1 MLKEYLESIKDLT
14 PESNE
19 LTHRTFLQIL
29 LISLKDDFNTEFKIE
44 HEPKKD
50 KQGGQPDFR
59 VSYQGLNIGYI
70 ENKRV
75 GTDLI
80 QLLKSDQILKY
91 LELNP
96 NLMLTDYLNFV
107 WVGKDENNAPLIKKE
122 ISVSSLDELSK
133 PLKPNPQTECD
144 LVELFKSFF
153 NYEAAPITNAKDF
166 ATHLSAPTKY
176 LKDALIQ
183 YQEKAQVSSIFNN
196 FKEYLYEELSFEDF
210 SDALAQTLTY
220 SLFLAKLNHPFE
232 KINLDNVRSSI
243 PENFAVIRE
252 MADFLKKLDAI
263 KEIQWLLDEIL
274 SLINHVNMDSIIK
287 DLNDDKDPYLH
298 FYETFLS
305 AYDPK
310 LREKKGVYYTPDSV
324 VKFIINAL
332 DSLLKTHFKD
342 APLGLKSAL
351 DNENIKLLDF
361 ATGTGTF
368 LLEAFRKALETRK
381 TSDGGTS
388 TKEDKYQNLLKQFY
402 GFEYLI
408 APYAIAHL
416 NLSQAFK
423 EEFKKPL
430 KENDALQIILTNTL
444 IQPSEIAADRGLQP
458 IFEKELKSAQE
469 IKKDEK
475 ILIITGNPPYSG
487 ASSNEGLFEWEVR
500 ATYGIE
506 PEFQTIEIERNVKL
520 TDKIKK
526 LLKNIQTQNEGDK
539 SVKNTNKDA
548 LKNLKKLHS
557 KYKLQ
562 KEKNPKWLLD
572 DYVKFMRFAQ
582 NKIESLGHGLFGFIS
597 NNAFLDN
604 PTFRGLR
611 RSLLEC
617 YDELY
622 ILNLHGNARKKEETP
637 QGAKDEN
644 VFNIMQGVSINLF
657 VKKAQATKQKI
668 LQKIYYYDVYGE
680 RAEKYDFLAQNDLNS
695 IEWLELA
702 PREPFY
708 LLIPQKTSLLDEYE
722 QGFSVQD
729 MFQVGSTGICSQRDH
744 VVFHKDKESLLKLLK
759 DFSTLEPSEL
769 RRIYNIKKDGRDW
782 RLEYAIKD
790 VKANANNL
798 EEYIV
803 SCQYRPFDFYYT
815 YYTGKSKSFIAYPRG
830 EVFKHMLPPPTNPKT
845 PNQTC
850 KNVALNIARQSK
862 MHGEWRYVMAHK
874 ELVDI
879 NLIASAGSMGVGY
892 NYPICQFNNPNYT
905 ENFTPEFRSFID
917 KHYNHSFEPL
927 EVLGYIYALLYS
939 PNYRK
944 RYEEFLK
951 ADYPKIL
958 FTNNKDLFRVLSLL
972 GIELIGL
979 HVLNQESLNH
989 SFEKLKDATIGGSY
1003 YKEAHERN
1011 PIIKKPSYNEP
1022 EQRLYI
1028 NHSAYFRGVSE
1039 EIYNYMI
1046 GGYGVLDKYLKSH
1059 KNESCNFDHVS
1070 NIIKVIAR
1078 TIEIQKTLGFLTSD
1092 LPHLKGNDSQAL
1104 MQEILQ
1110 NPPPP
1115 PHLIPISPLSYRAK
1129 PKPSE
1134 ILTLMPHS
1142 SAKKQAI
1149 TISIA
1154 EAEVQPSLYS
1164 VLPNLAL
1171 ICDRGSKV
1179 SPISNVFVT
1188 NMLCDL
1194 HVNGS
1199 GSYAFLLYRL
1209 E

>member
-1 MLKEYLESIKDLT
+1 MLKEYLESIKELT
-14 PESNE
+14 TEKNE
-19 LTHRTFLQIL
+19 LTHRPSLYNL
-29 LISLKDDFNTEFKIE
+29 LNRLKDHFNKEFKIE
-44 HEPKKD
+44 HEPKRE
-50 KQGGQPDFR
+50 QGSQPDFR
-59 VSYQGLNIGYI
+59 VSFQGLNIGYI

-75 GTDLI
+75 GENLS
-80 QLLKSDQILKY
+80 QLLKSDQIRKY

-96 NLMLTDYLNFV
+96 NLMLTDYLNFM

-122 ISVSSLDELSK
+122 ISIASPDELSK
-133 PLKPNPQTECD
+133 PLKPKPQTERD
-144 LVELFKSFF
+144 LIELFKSFF
-153 NYEAAPITNAKDF
+153 NHEAAPITNAKDF
-166 ATHLSAPTKY
+166 ATHLSPRTRY
-176 LKDALIQ
+176 LKDALIK
-183 YQEKAQVSSIFNN
+183 YQEKTQVSSIFNN

-252 MADFLKKLDAI
+252 MADFLKKLDGI
-263 KEIQWLLDEIL
+263 KEIQWLLNEIL
-274 SLINHVNMDSIIK
+274 SSINHVDMDSILK
-287 DLNDDKDPYLH
+287 DLNEYKDPYLH

-310 LREKKGVYYTPDSV
+310 LRESKGVYYTPDSV

-381 TSDGGTS
+381 TSDGGIS

-423 EEFKKPL
+423 DEFKKPL
-430 KENDALQIILTNTL
+430 KENDALKIILTNTL
-444 IQPSEIAADRGLQP
+444 IQPSETIAYRGLQP
-458 IFEKELKSAQE
+458 IFEKELKSAQD

-487 ASSNEGLFEWEVR
+487 ASSNEGLFEWEVK

-506 PEFQTIEIERNVKL
+506 PEFQTIEIEKKVKL
-520 TDKIKK
+520 ADKIKT
-526 LLKNIQTQNEGDK
+526 LLKNIQTQKQGDK

-548 LKNLKKLHS
+548 LKNLKQIHS

-562 KEKNPKWLLD
+562 DERNPKWLLD

-622 ILNLHGNARKKEETP
+622 ILNLHGNARKKEKTP
-637 QGAKDEN
+637 QGADDEN
-644 VFNIMQGVSINLF
+644 VFNIKQGVSINLF
-657 VKKAQATKQKI
+657 VKKAQITKQKI
-668 LQKIYYYDVYGE
+668 HYYDVYGE
-680 RAEKYDFLAQNDLNS
+680 RAEKYAFLAQNDLNS
-695 IEWLELA
+695 IEWLELT
-702 PREPFY
+702 PRKPFY
-708 LLIPQKTSLLDEYE
+708 LLLPLQTRLLDEYE
-722 QGFSVQD
+722 QGFSVKD
-729 MFQVGSTGICSQRDH
+729 MFQISSVGIVTGRDRI
-744 VVFHKDKESLLKLLK
+744 FIANNTESLKEQVLKYCNE
-759 DFSTLEPSEL
+759 FNEQC
-769 RRIYNIKKDGRDW
+769 
-782 RLEYAIKD
+782 IKD
-790 VKANANNL
+790 
-798 EEYIV
+798 IH
-803 SCQYRPFDFYYT
+803 YRPFDIRKVYYDT
-815 YYTGKSKSFIAYPRG
+815 KKLERARENT
-830 EVFKHMLPPPTNPKT
+830 FKHMLPPPTNPKT
-845 PNQTC
+845 PNQTR
-850 KNVALNIARQSK
+850 KNVALITSRRFCQSQK
-862 MHGEWRYVMAHK
+862 
-874 ELVDI
+874 
-879 NLIASAGSMGVGY
+879 SGVGFVSNKISDLRTWTCPGMEGGDY
-892 NYPICQFNNPNYT
+892 VNPLYHNPNYT

-927 EVLGYIYALLYS
+927 EILGYIYALLYS

-944 RYEEFLK
+944 RYEGFLK
-951 ADYPKIL
+951 IDYPKIL
-958 FTNNKDLFRVLSLL
+958 FTKNKDLFRVLSLL

-979 HVLNQESLNH
+979 HVLNQESLNY
-989 SFEKLKDATIGGSY
+989 SFEKLKDATIGESY
-1003 YKEAHERN
+1003 YIEAHERN
-1011 PIIKKPSYNEP
+1011 PIISKPSHNEP
-1022 EQRLYI
+1022 EKRLYI
-1028 NHSAYFRGVSE
+1028 NHSAYFSGVSQ
-1039 EIYNYMI
+1039 EIYDYRI
-1046 GGYGVLDKYLKSH
+1046 GGYCVLDKYLKSH
-1059 KNESCNFDHVS
+1059 KNESCKFDHVTC
-1070 NIIKVIAR
+1070 IIKIIAC

-1092 LPHLKGNDSQAL
+1092 LPHLKGNDSKAS

-1115 PHLIPISPLSYRAK
+1115 PHLIPMSPLSYRAK
-1129 PKPSE
+1129 LKPSE
-1134 ILTLMPHS
+1134 TLTLMAHS

-1149 TISIA
+1149 TTST
-1154 EAEVQPSLYS
+1154 AEVGEQLSPYS
-1164 VLPNLAL
+1164 ALPNLAL
-1171 ICDRGSKV
+1171 VCDRVSKV
-1179 SPISNVFVT
+1179 SPISNLFVT
-1188 NMLCDL
+1188 NILCDL

-1209 E
+1209 GSK

>member
-14 PESNE
+14 PEKNE
-19 LTHRTFLQIL
+19 LTHRLFLHNL
-29 LISLKDDFNTEFKIE
+29 LDKLKNHFNKEFKIE

-50 KQGGQPDFR
+50 KQWGQPDFR

-70 ENKRV
+70 ENKRA
-75 GTDLI
+75 GTDLRKI
-80 QLLKSDQILKY
+80 VESEKSDQILKY

-96 NLMLTDYLNFV
+96 NLMLTDYLNFM

-122 ISVSSLDELSK
+122 ISIASLDELSK
-133 PLKPNPQTECD
+133 PLKPNPQTERD
-144 LVELFKSFF
+144 LIELFRGFF
-153 NYEAAPITNAKDF
+153 NHEAAPITNAKDF
-166 ATHLSAPTKY
+166 ATHLSTPTKY
-176 LKDALIQ
+176 LKDALIT
-183 YQEKAQVSSIFNN
+183 YQQEDQVSSIFKN
-196 FKEYLYEELSFEDF
+196 FKEYLYEELSFENF
-210 SDALAQTLTY
+210 SDAFAQTLTY

-243 PENFAVIRE
+243 PKNFAVIRE

-263 KEIQWLLDEIL
+263 KEIQWLLKEIL
-274 SLINHVNMDSIIK
+274 SLINHVDMDSILK

-310 LREKKGVYYTPDSV
+310 LRESKGVYYTPDSV

-381 TSDGGTS
+381 TSDGGIS

-402 GFEYLI
+402 GFEHLI

-444 IQPSEIAADRGLQP
+444 IQPSEIVAYRGLSP

-469 IKKDEK
+469 IKKNEN

-487 ASSNEGLFEWEVR
+487 ASENKGLFEWEVK

-506 PEFQTIEIERNVKL
+506 PEFQTIETKKNIKL
-520 TDKIKK
+520 TDEIQT
-526 LLKNIQTQNEGDK
+526 LLKNIQKQKESGSKNAPK
-539 SVKNTNKDA
+539 SGSKDA
-548 LKNLKKLHS
+548 LKALKNLHS

-644 VFNIMQGVSINLF
+644 VFNIKQGVSINLF
-657 VKKAQATKQKI
+657 VKKAQTTKQKI
-668 LQKIYYYDVYGE
+668 HYYDVYGQ
-680 RAEKYDFLAQNDLNS
+680 RAEKYAFLAQNDLNS

-708 LLIPQKTSLLDEYE
+708 LLIPQEALLLEEYE
-722 QGFSVQD
+722 QGFSVQE
-729 MFQVGSTGICSQRDH
+729 MFQVGGTGICSKKDH

-769 RRIYNIKKDGRDW
+769 RRKYDIEDTEGWKLGRAIENVKKNQHE
-782 RLEYAIKD
+782 LEK
-790 VKANANNL
+790 
-798 EEYIV
+798 YIV
-803 SCQYRPFDFYYT
+803 LCQYRPFDYRWT
-815 YYTGKSKSFIAYPRG
+815 YYTDKSCGFLARPVYQ
-830 EVFKHMLPPPTNPKT
+830 VFKHMLPPP
-845 PNQTC
+845 PN
-850 KNVALNIARQSK
+850 
-862 MHGEWRYVMAHK
+862 
-874 ELVDI
+874 
-879 NLIASAGSMGVGY
+879 
-892 NYPICQFNNPNYT
+892 
-905 ENFTPEFRSFID
+905 
-917 KHYNHSFEPL
+917 
-927 EVLGYIYALLYS
+927 
-939 PNYRK
+939 
-944 RYEEFLK
+944 
-951 ADYPKIL
+951 
-958 FTNNKDLFRVLSLL
+958 
-972 GIELIGL
+972 
-979 HVLNQESLNH
+979 
-989 SFEKLKDATIGGSY
+989 
-1003 YKEAHERN
+1003 
-1011 PIIKKPSYNEP
+1011 KP
-1022 EQRLYI
+1022 
-1028 NHSAYFRGVSE
+1028 
-1039 EIYNYMI
+1039 
-1046 GGYGVLDKYLKSH
+1046 
-1059 KNESCNFDHVS
+1059 
-1070 NIIKVIAR
+1070 
-1078 TIEIQKTLGFLTSD
+1078 
-1092 LPHLKGNDSQAL
+1092 
-1104 MQEILQ
+1104 
-1110 NPPPP
+1110 
-1115 PHLIPISPLSYRAK
+1115 
-1129 PKPSE
+1129 
-1134 ILTLMPHS
+1134 
-1142 SAKKQAI
+1142 
-1149 TISIA
+1149 
-1154 EAEVQPSLYS
+1154 
-1164 VLPNLAL
+1164 
-1171 ICDRGSKV
+1171 
-1179 SPISNVFVT
+1179 
-1188 NMLCDL
+1188 
-1194 HVNGS
+1194 
-1199 GSYAFLLYRL
+1199 
-1209 E
+1209 

>member
-1 MLKEYLESIKDLT
+1 MLKEYLEGIKDLT

-19 LTHRTFLQIL
+19 LTHRLFLHNL
-29 LISLKDDFNTEFKIE
+29 LDKLKNHFNKEFKIE
-44 HEPKKD
+44 HEPNRD

-59 VSYQGLNIGYI
+59 VSYQGLHIGYI

-75 GTDLI
+75 GTNLN
-80 QLLKSDQILKY
+80 QLLKSDQVLKY

-96 NLMLTDYLNFV
+96 NLILTDYLNFV
-107 WVGKDENNAPLIKKE
+107 WVGKDENNAPLIKRE
-122 ISVSSLDELSK
+122 ISIASLDEPPK
-133 PLKPNPQTECD
+133 PPKPNPQTTERD
-144 LVELFKSFF
+144 LIDFFRGFF
-153 NYEAAPITNAKDF
+153 NHEAAPITNAKDF

-176 LKDALIQ
+176 LKDALIT
-183 YQEKAQVSSIFNN
+183 YQKDEQVSSIFKN

-232 KINLDNVRSSI
+232 KIDLDNVRSSI
-243 PENFAVIRE
+243 PKNFAVIRE

-263 KEIQWLLDEIL
+263 KEIQWLLNEIL
-274 SLINHVNMDSIIK
+274 SLINHVDMDSILK
-287 DLNDDKDPYLH
+287 DLNNDKDPYLH

-351 DNENIKLLDF
+351 DNKNIKLLDF
-361 ATGTGTF
+361 TTGTGTF

-381 TSDGGTS
+381 TSDGSTS

-444 IQPSEIAADRGLQP
+444 IQPSEIVAYRGLSP
-458 IFEKELKSAQE
+458 IFEKELSNAQE
-469 IKKDEK
+469 IKKNEK

-487 ASSNEGLFEWEVR
+487 ASSNEGLFEWEVK

-506 PEFQTIEIERNVKL
+506 PKFQTIEIEKKVKL
-520 TDKIKK
+520 TDKIQT
-526 LLKNIQTQNEGDK
+526 LLKNIQTQKESG
-539 SVKNTNKDA
+539 SKNA
-548 LKNLKKLHS
+548 LKELKNLHS

-562 KEKNPKWLLD
+562 KERNPKWLLD

-582 NKIESLGHGLFGFIS
+582 NKIKSLGHGLFGFIS

-622 ILNLHGNARKKEETP
+622 ILNLHGNARKKEKTP

-668 LQKIYYYDVYGE
+668 LQKIYYYDVYGK
-680 RAEKYDFLAQNDLNS
+680 RAEKYAFLAQNDLNS

-708 LLIPQKTSLLDEYE
+708 LLLPLKTPLLDEYE

-729 MFQVGSTGICSQRDH
+729 MFQVGGTGICSKKDH

-769 RRIYNIKKDGRDW
+769 RRKYDIGDDSRDW
-782 RLEYAIKD
+782 RLNNAIREVETNIKR
-790 VKANANNL
+790 L

-803 SCQYRPFDFYYT
+803 SCQYRPFDYRWT
-815 YYTGKSKSFIAYPRG
+815 YYTPNSRTFLARPVYN
-830 EVFKHMLPPPTNPKT
+830 VFKHMLPPPPQ
-845 PNQTC
+845 QTL
-850 KNVALNIARQSK
+850 KHPIKRTK
-862 MHGEWRYVMAHK
+862 MLR
-874 ELVDI
+874 
-879 NLIASAGSMGVGY
+879 
-892 NYPICQFNNPNYT
+892 
-905 ENFTPEFRSFID
+905 
-917 KHYNHSFEPL
+917 
-927 EVLGYIYALLYS
+927 
-939 PNYRK
+939 
-944 RYEEFLK
+944 
-951 ADYPKIL
+951 
-958 FTNNKDLFRVLSLL
+958 
-972 GIELIGL
+972 
-979 HVLNQESLNH
+979 
-989 SFEKLKDATIGGSY
+989 
-1003 YKEAHERN
+1003 
-1011 PIIKKPSYNEP
+1011 
-1022 EQRLYI
+1022 
-1028 NHSAYFRGVSE
+1028 
-1039 EIYNYMI
+1039 
-1046 GGYGVLDKYLKSH
+1046 
-1059 KNESCNFDHVS
+1059 
-1070 NIIKVIAR
+1070 
-1078 TIEIQKTLGFLTSD
+1078 
-1092 LPHLKGNDSQAL
+1092 
-1104 MQEILQ
+1104 
-1110 NPPPP
+1110 
-1115 PHLIPISPLSYRAK
+1115 
-1129 PKPSE
+1129 
-1134 ILTLMPHS
+1134 
-1142 SAKKQAI
+1142 
-1149 TISIA
+1149 
-1154 EAEVQPSLYS
+1154 
-1164 VLPNLAL
+1164 
-1171 ICDRGSKV
+1171 
-1179 SPISNVFVT
+1179 
-1188 NMLCDL
+1188 
-1194 HVNGS
+1194 
-1199 GSYAFLLYRL
+1199 
-1209 E
+1209 

>member
-14 PESNE
+14 PEKNE
-19 LTHRTFLQIL
+19 LTHRPSLYNL
-29 LISLKDDFNTEFKIE
+29 LNRLKNHFNKEFKIE
-44 HEPKKD
+44 HEPKRD
-50 KQGGQPDFR
+50 QASQPDFR

-75 GTDLI
+75 GTNLR
-80 QLLKSDQILKY
+80 QLLKSEKSDQILKY

-107 WVGKDENNAPLIKKE
+107 WVGKDENNEPLIKKE
-122 ISVSSLDELSK
+122 ISVASLDELSK
-133 PLKPNPQTECD
+133 PLKPNPQTERD
-144 LVELFKSFF
+144 LIGFFKGFF

-166 ATHLSAPTKY
+166 ATHLSPRTKY

-183 YQEKAQVSSIFNN
+183 YQKDTHVSSIFKN

-220 SLFLAKLNHPFE
+220 SLFIAKLNHPFE

-243 PENFAVIRE
+243 PKNFAVIRE

-263 KEIQWLLDEIL
+263 KEIQWLLNEIL
-274 SLINHVNMDSIIK
+274 SLINHVDMDSIIK

-324 VKFIINAL
+324 VKFIINFL

-381 TSDGGTS
+381 TSDGGIS

-423 EEFKKPL
+423 QEFKKPL

-444 IQPSEIAADRGLQP
+444 IQPSEIVAYRGLSP
-458 IFEKELKSAQE
+458 IFEKELSNAQE
-469 IKKDEK
+469 IKKNEN

-487 ASSNEGLFEWEVR
+487 ASSNEGLFEWEVK

-506 PEFQTIEIERNVKL
+506 PEFQTIEIEKNIKL
-520 TDKIKK
+520 TAKIKT
-526 LLKNIQTQNEGDK
+526 LLNNIQKQKE
-539 SVKNTNKDA
+539 SSSKDA
-548 LKNLKKLHS
+548 LKALKSLHS

-622 ILNLHGNARKKEETP
+622 ILNLHGNTRKKEETP

-657 VKKAQATKQKI
+657 VKKAQTTKPKI
-668 LQKIYYYDVYGE
+668 HYYDVYGQ
-680 RAEKYDFLAQNDLNS
+680 RAEKYAFLTQNDLNS

-702 PREPFY
+702 PREPSY
-708 LLIPQKTSLLDEYE
+708 LLIPQETPLLEEYE
-722 QGFSVQD
+722 QGFSVQEV
-729 MFQVGSTGICSQRDH
+729 FQVGSVGIVTG
-744 VVFHKDKESLLKLLK
+744 KDRIFIANNTESLK
-759 DFSTLEPSEL
+759 EQVL
-769 RRIYNIKKDGRDW
+769 RYCN
-782 RLEYAIKD
+782 EFNEQCIKD
-790 VKANANNL
+790 
-798 EEYIV
+798 IH
-803 SCQYRPFDFYYT
+803 YRPFDIRKVYYDT
-815 YYTGKSKSFIAYPRG
+815 KKLERARENT
-830 EVFKHMLPPPTNPKT
+830 FKHMLPPPTNPKT
-845 PNQTC
+845 PNQTR
-850 KNVALNIARQSK
+850 KNVALNTPRQLKNNDKSWTQCFISS
-862 MHGEWRYVMAHK
+862 H
-874 ELVDI
+874 I
-879 NLIASAGSMGVGY
+879 NDQGLSSGGNGAGV
-892 NYPICQFNNPNYT
+892 NYPLYQFKHPNYT

-917 KHYNHSFEPL
+917 KHYSHSFEPL

-958 FTNNKDLFRVLSLL
+958 FTNNKDLFRALSLL

-979 HVLNQESLNH
+979 HVLNKESLNH
-989 SFEKLKDATIGGSY
+989 SFEKLKDATIGESC
-1003 YKEAHERN
+1003 YKEAHDRN
-1011 PIIKKPSYNEP
+1011 PIIKKPLHNEP

-1028 NHSAYFRGVSE
+1028 NSSAYFRGVSK

-1046 GGYGVLDKYLKSH
+1046 GG
-1059 KNESCNFDHVS
+1059 
-1070 NIIKVIAR
+1070 
-1078 TIEIQKTLGFLTSD
+1078 
-1092 LPHLKGNDSQAL
+1092 
-1104 MQEILQ
+1104 M
-1110 NPPPP
+1110 
-1115 PHLIPISPLSYRAK
+1115 
-1129 PKPSE
+1129 
-1134 ILTLMPHS
+1134 
-1142 SAKKQAI
+1142 
-1149 TISIA
+1149 
-1154 EAEVQPSLYS
+1154 
-1164 VLPNLAL
+1164 
-1171 ICDRGSKV
+1171 
-1179 SPISNVFVT
+1179 
-1188 NMLCDL
+1188 
-1194 HVNGS
+1194 
-1199 GSYAFLLYRL
+1199 AF
-1209 E
+1209 

>member
-14 PESNE
+14 PEKNE
-19 LTHRTFLQIL
+19 LAHRSFLENL
-29 LISLKDDFNTEFKIE
+29 LNRLKDHFNKEFKIE
-44 HEPKKD
+44 HEPKRE
-50 KQGGQPDFR
+50 QGSQPDFR
-59 VSYQGLNIGYI
+59 VSFQGLNIGYI

-75 GTDLI
+75 GENLT
-80 QLLKSDQILKY
+80 QLSKSDQIRKY

-96 NLMLTDYLNFV
+96 NLMLTDYLNFM

-122 ISVSSLDELSK
+122 ISVASLDELSK
-133 PLKPNPQTECD
+133 PLKPKPQTERD
-144 LVELFKSFF
+144 LIELFKSFF
-153 NYEAAPITNAKDF
+153 NHEAAPITNAKDF
-166 ATHLSAPTKY
+166 ATHLSPRTRY
-176 LKDALIQ
+176 LKDALIK
-183 YQEKAQVSSIFNN
+183 YQEKTQVSSIFNN

-243 PENFAVIRE
+243 PKNFAVIRE
-252 MADFLKKLDAI
+252 MADFLKKLDEI
-263 KEIQWLLDEIL
+263 KEIQWLLNEIL
-274 SLINHVNMDSIIK
+274 SSINHVDMDSILK

-310 LREKKGVYYTPDSV
+310 LRESKGVYYTPDSV

-368 LLEAFRKALETRK
+368 LLEAFRKALEMRK
-381 TSDGGTS
+381 TSDGGIS

-423 EEFKKPL
+423 DEFKKPL
-430 KENDALQIILTNTL
+430 KENDALKIILTNTL
-444 IQPSEIAADRGLQP
+444 IQPSEIAAYRGLNP
-458 IFEKELKSAQE
+458 IFETELLNAQE
-469 IKKDEK
+469 IKKDEN

-487 ASSNEGLFEWEVR
+487 ASSNEGLFEWEVK

-506 PEFQTIEIERNVKL
+506 PECQTIETKKNVKL
-520 TDKIKK
+520 ADEIKT
-526 LLKNIQTQNEGDK
+526 LLKNLQTQKQGDK

-548 LKNLKKLHS
+548 LKSLKQIYS

-562 KEKNPKWLLD
+562 NEQNPKWILD

-622 ILNLHGNARKKEETP
+622 ILNLHGNARKKEKTP
-637 QGAKDEN
+637 QGTDDEN

-657 VKKAQATKQKI
+657 VKNPQTTKQKI
-668 LQKIYYYDVYGE
+668 HYYDVYGE
-680 RAEKYDFLAQNDLNS
+680 RAEKYAFLAQNDLNS
-695 IEWLELA
+695 IEWLELT

-708 LLIPQKTSLLDEYE
+708 LLLPLETRLLDEYE
-722 QGFSVQD
+722 QGFSVKD
-729 MFQVGSTGICSQRDH
+729 MFQVGGTGICSKRDH
-744 VVFHKDKESLLKLLK
+744 VVFHKKKESLLELLK

-769 RRIYNIKKDGRDW
+769 RRKYNIGDDSRDW
-782 RLEYAIKD
+782 RLEYAIRE
-790 VKANANNL
+790 VKTNIKRL

-803 SCQYRPFDFYYT
+803 LCQYRPFDYRWT
-815 YYTGKSKSFIAYPRG
+815 YYTPNSRTFLAYPVYD
-830 EVFKHMLPPPTNPKT
+830 VFKHMLPPPPPTNPKT
-845 PNQTC
+845 PNQTR
-850 KNVALNIARQSK
+850 KNVALITSRRFCQSQK
-862 MHGEWRYVMAHK
+862 
-874 ELVDI
+874 
-879 NLIASAGSMGVGY
+879 SGVGFVSNKISDLHTWTCPGMEGGDY
-892 NYPICQFNNPNYT
+892 VNPLYYNPNYT

-927 EVLGYIYALLYS
+927 EILGYIYALLYS

-944 RYEEFLK
+944 RYEGFLK
-951 ADYPKIL
+951 IDYPKIL
-958 FTNNKDLFRVLSLL
+958 FTENKDLFRTLSLL

-979 HVLNQESLNH
+979 HVLNQESLNY
-989 SFEKLKDATIGGSY
+989 SFEKLKDATIGESC

-1011 PIIKKPSYNEP
+1011 PIIKKPSHN

-1028 NHSAYFRGVSE
+1028 NHSAYFNGVSQ
-1039 EIYNYMI
+1039 EIYDYRI
-1046 GGYGVLDKYLKSH
+1046 GGYCVLDKYLTSH
-1059 KNESCNFDHVS
+1059 KNEPCDFDHVT

-1092 LPHLKGNDSQAL
+1092 LPHLKGNDSKAL

-1115 PHLIPISPLSYRAK
+1115 PPI
-1129 PKPSE
+1129 
-1134 ILTLMPHS
+1134 
-1142 SAKKQAI
+1142 
-1149 TISIA
+1149 
-1154 EAEVQPSLYS
+1154 
-1164 VLPNLAL
+1164 
-1171 ICDRGSKV
+1171 
-1179 SPISNVFVT
+1179 
-1188 NMLCDL
+1188 
-1194 HVNGS
+1194 
-1199 GSYAFLLYRL
+1199 
-1209 E
+1209 

>member
-1 MLKEYLESIKDLT
+1 MLKEYLEGIKNIT

-19 LTHRTFLQIL
+19 LTHRGSLENL
-29 LISLKDDFNTEFKIE
+29 LKDLKNNFNTEFEIE
-44 HEPKKD
+44 HEPKRER
-50 KQGGQPDFR
+50 GSQPDFR
-59 VSYQGLNIGYI
+59 ISYQGLNIGYI
-70 ENKRV
+70 ENKKV
-75 GTDLI
+75 GTDLNR
-80 QLLKSDQILKY
+80 LLKSDQVLKY

-107 WVGKDENNAPLIKKE
+107 WVGKDEENEPLIKRK
-122 ISVSSLDELSK
+122 ISVASLDELSK
-133 PLKPNPQTECD
+133 PLKPNPQTEHD
-144 LVELFKSFF
+144 LIELFKSFF

-166 ATHLSAPTKY
+166 ATHLSVPTRY
-176 LKDALIQ
+176 LKDALIT
-183 YQEKAQVSSIFNN
+183 YQKDEQVYSIFNN

-210 SDALAQTLTY
+210 SDAFAQTLTY

-243 PENFAVIRE
+243 PKNFAVIRE

-263 KEIQWLLDEIL
+263 KEIQWLLNEIL
-274 SLINHVNMDSIIK
+274 SLINHVDMDSIIK

-368 LLEAFRKALETRK
+368 LLEAFRKALEVRK

-430 KENDALQIILTNTL
+430 KENDALKIILTNTL
-444 IQPSEIAADRGLQP
+444 IQPSEIIAYRGLSP
-458 IFEKELKSAQE
+458 IFEKELSNAQE
-469 IKKDEK
+469 IKKNEK

-487 ASSNEGLFEWEVR
+487 ASENKGLFEWEVK

-506 PEFQTIEIERNVKL
+506 PEFQTIEIEKNVKL
-520 TDKIKK
+520 TDKIQTI
-526 LLKNIQTQNEGDK
+526 LKNIQTQKESG
-539 SVKNTNKDA
+539 SKNA
-548 LKNLKKLHS
+548 LKELKQLHS

-582 NKIESLGHGLFGFIS
+582 NKIKSLGHGLFGFIS

-611 RSLLEC
+611 HSLLEC

-644 VFNIMQGVSINLF
+644 IFNIMQGVSINLF
-657 VKKAQATKQKI
+657 VKKAQATKPKI
-668 LQKIYYYDVYGE
+668 FYYDVYGE
-680 RAEKYDFLAQNDLNS
+680 RAEKCAFLAQNDLNS

-708 LLIPQKTSLLDEYE
+708 LLIPQKTPLLEEYE
-722 QGFSVQD
+722 QGFSVQEV
-729 MFQVGSTGICSQRDH
+729 FQIGSTGICSQRDH
-744 VVFHKDKESLLKLLK
+744 VVFHKDKKSLLKLLK

-803 SCQYRPFDFYYT
+803 LCQYRPFDFYYT

-830 EVFKHMLPPPTNPKT
+830 EVFKHMLPPPPPTNPKT
-845 PNQTC
+845 PNQTR
-850 KNVALNIARQSK
+850 KNVALNTPRQLKNNDKSWTQCFISS
-862 MHGEWRYVMAHK
+862 H
-874 ELVDI
+874 I
-879 NLIASAGSMGVGY
+879 NDQGLSSGGNGAGV
-892 NYPICQFNNPNYT
+892 NYPLYQFRDPNYT

-939 PNYRK
+939 PYYRK
-944 RYEEFLK
+944 RYEDFLK

-958 FTNNKDLFRVLSLL
+958 FTNNKDLFRALSLL

-979 HVLNQESLNH
+979 HVLNKESLNY
-989 SFEKLKDATIGGSY
+989 SFEKLKDDTIGESY
-1003 YKEAHERN
+1003 YKEAHDRL
-1011 PIIKKPSYNEP
+1011 IKKPAYNEP
-1022 EQRLYI
+1022 DQRLYI
-1028 NHSAYFRGVSE
+1028 NSSAYFRGVSQ
-1039 EIYNYMI
+1039 EIYDCRI

-1059 KNESCNFDHVS
+1059 KDEPCDFDRVS

-1092 LPHLKGNDSQAL
+1092 LPHLKGNDSEAL

-1115 PHLIPISPLSYRAK
+1115 PPFNTNI
-1129 PKPSE
+1129 
-1134 ILTLMPHS
+1134 
-1142 SAKKQAI
+1142 
-1149 TISIA
+1149 
-1154 EAEVQPSLYS
+1154 
-1164 VLPNLAL
+1164 AL
-1171 ICDRGSKV
+1171 ILSRQAKAIGDFDFDAAFISKEASDNNIYRRGGGS
-1179 SPISNVFVT
+1179 VFPLFCLV
-1188 NMLCDL
+1188 
-1194 HVNGS
+1194 
-1199 GSYAFLLYRL
+1199 
-1209 E
+1209 

>member
-1 MLKEYLESIKDLT
+1 MLKEYLEAIKDLT
-14 PESNE
+14 PEKNE
-19 LTHRTFLQIL
+19 HRHRRPLENL
-29 LISLKDDFNTEFKIE
+29 LNRLKDHFNKEFKIE

-59 VSYQGLNIGYI
+59 ISYQGLNIGYI

-75 GTDLI
+75 GTNLS

-107 WVGKDENNAPLIKKE
+107 WVGKDENNEPSIKRK
-122 ISVSSLDELSK
+122 ISIASLDELSK
-133 PLKPNPQTECD
+133 PLKPNPQTERD
-144 LVELFKSFF
+144 LIELFKGFF
-153 NYEAAPITNAKDF
+153 NHEVAPITNAKDF
-166 ATHLSAPTKY
+166 ANALSAPTRY
-176 LKDALIQ
+176 LKDVLIQ
-183 YQEKAQVSSIFNN
+183 YHEEQQVSSIFKN

-210 SDALAQTLTY
+210 SDAFAQTLTY

-232 KINLDNVRSSI
+232 KIDLNNVRSSI
-243 PENFAVIRE
+243 PKNFAVIRE

-263 KEIQWLLDEIL
+263 KEIQWPLNEIL
-274 SLINHVNMDSIIK
+274 ILINHVDMDSIIK

-324 VKFIINAL
+324 VEFIINAL
-332 DSLLKTHFKD
+332 DSLLKTRFKD

-368 LLEAFRKALETRK
+368 LLEAFRKALEVRK

-444 IQPSEIAADRGLQP
+444 IQPSEIVAYRGLNP
-458 IFEKELKSAQE
+458 IFEKELLNAQK
-469 IKKDEK
+469 IKRNEN

-487 ASSNEGLFEWEVR
+487 ASENKGLFEWEVK

-506 PEFQTIEIERNVKL
+506 PKFQTIEIEKNTKL
-520 TDKIKK
+520 TDKIQT
-526 LLKNIQTQNEGDK
+526 LLKNIQTQKESG
-539 SVKNTNKDA
+539 SKND
-548 LKNLKKLHS
+548 LKKLKSLHS

-657 VKKAQATKQKI
+657 VKKAQTTKQKI
-668 LQKIYYYDVYGE
+668 LQKIYYYDVYGQ
-680 RAEKYDFLAQNDLNS
+680 RAEKYTFLAQNDLNS
-695 IEWLELA
+695 IEWLEIA

-708 LLIPQKTSLLDEYE
+708 LLIPQKTPLLEEYE

-729 MFQVGSTGICSQRDH
+729 MFQVGGTGICSKRDH

-769 RRIYNIKKDGRDW
+769 RRKYDIGDDSGDW
-782 RLEYAIKD
+782 RLNNAIKE
-790 VKANANNL
+790 VKTNIKRL

-803 SCQYRPFDFYYT
+803 SCQYRPFDYRWT
-815 YYTGKSKSFIAYPRG
+815 YYTPNSRTFLARPVYD
-830 EVFKHMLPPPTNPKT
+830 VFKHMLPPPPNKT
-845 PNQTC
+845 
-850 KNVALNIARQSK
+850 
-862 MHGEWRYVMAHK
+862 
-874 ELVDI
+874 
-879 NLIASAGSMGVGY
+879 
-892 NYPICQFNNPNYT
+892 
-905 ENFTPEFRSFID
+905 
-917 KHYNHSFEPL
+917 
-927 EVLGYIYALLYS
+927 
-939 PNYRK
+939 
-944 RYEEFLK
+944 
-951 ADYPKIL
+951 
-958 FTNNKDLFRVLSLL
+958 
-972 GIELIGL
+972 
-979 HVLNQESLNH
+979 
-989 SFEKLKDATIGGSY
+989 
-1003 YKEAHERN
+1003 
-1011 PIIKKPSYNEP
+1011 
-1022 EQRLYI
+1022 
-1028 NHSAYFRGVSE
+1028 
-1039 EIYNYMI
+1039 
-1046 GGYGVLDKYLKSH
+1046 
-1059 KNESCNFDHVS
+1059 
-1070 NIIKVIAR
+1070 
-1078 TIEIQKTLGFLTSD
+1078 
-1092 LPHLKGNDSQAL
+1092 
-1104 MQEILQ
+1104 
-1110 NPPPP
+1110 
-1115 PHLIPISPLSYRAK
+1115 
-1129 PKPSE
+1129 
-1134 ILTLMPHS
+1134 
-1142 SAKKQAI
+1142 
-1149 TISIA
+1149 
-1154 EAEVQPSLYS
+1154 
-1164 VLPNLAL
+1164 
-1171 ICDRGSKV
+1171 
-1179 SPISNVFVT
+1179 
-1188 NMLCDL
+1188 
-1194 HVNGS
+1194 
-1199 GSYAFLLYRL
+1199 
-1209 E
+1209 

>member
-1 MLKEYLESIKDLT
+1 MLKEYLKSIKDLT
-14 PESNE
+14 PEKNE
-19 LTHRTFLQIL
+19 LAHRSFLENL
-29 LISLKDDFNTEFKIE
+29 LNRLKDNFNKEFKIE
-44 HEPKKD
+44 HEPKKE
-50 KQGGQPDFR
+50 QGSQPDFR
-59 VSYQGLNIGYI
+59 VSFQGLNIGYI
-70 ENKRV
+70 ENKRA
-75 GTDLI
+75 GANLS
-80 QLLKSDQILKY
+80 QLLKSDQIRKY

-96 NLMLTDYLNFV
+96 NLILTDYLNFM

-122 ISVSSLDELSK
+122 ISVASLGELSK
-133 PLKPNPQTECD
+133 PLKPKPQTERD
-144 LVELFKSFF
+144 LIELFKSFF
-153 NYEAAPITNAKDF
+153 NHEAAPITNAKDF
-166 ATHLSAPTKY
+166 ANALSAPTRY
-176 LKDALIQ
+176 LKDALIK
-183 YQEKAQVSSIFNN
+183 YQEKTQVSSIFNN
-196 FKEYLYEELSFEDF
+196 FKEYLYEELSFKDF

-243 PENFAVIRE
+243 PKNFAVIRE
-252 MADFLKKLDAI
+252 MADFLKKLDEI
-263 KEIQWLLDEIL
+263 KEIQWLLNEIL
-274 SLINHVNMDSIIK
+274 SSINHVDMDFIIK

-310 LREKKGVYYTPDSV
+310 LRESKGVYYTPDSV

-368 LLEAFRKALETRK
+368 LLEAFRKALEVRK

-416 NLSQAFK
+416 NLSQVFK

-430 KENDALQIILTNTL
+430 KENDALKIILTNTL
-444 IQPSEIAADRGLQP
+444 IQPSEIAAHRGLQP

-469 IKKDEK
+469 IKRNEN

-487 ASSNEGLFEWEVR
+487 ASENKGLFEWEVK

-506 PEFQTIEIERNVKL
+506 PEFQTIEIEKKVKL
-520 TDKIKK
+520 TDKIQT
-526 LLKNIQTQNEGDK
+526 LLKNVQKQKESSSKNAPK
-539 SVKNTNKDA
+539 SGSKDA
-548 LKNLKKLHS
+548 LKALKSLHS

-562 KEKNPKWLLD
+562 NEKNPKWLLD

-582 NKIESLGHGLFGFIS
+582 NKIKSLGHGLFGFIS

-657 VKKAQATKQKI
+657 VKKAQTTKP
-668 LQKIYYYDVYGE
+668 KIYYYDVYGE
-680 RAEKYDFLAQNDLNS
+680 RAEKYAFLAQNDLNS
-695 IEWLELA
+695 IEWLELT

-708 LLIPQKTSLLDEYE
+708 LLIPQETPLLEEYE
-722 QGFSVQD
+722 QGFSVQE
-729 MFQVGSTGICSQRDH
+729 MFQISSVGIVTG
-744 VVFHKDKESLLKLLK
+744 KDKIFIANNTESLKEQVLKYCNKFNEQCVK
-759 DFSTLEPSEL
+759 D
-769 RRIYNIKKDGRDW
+769 IH
-782 RLEYAIKD
+782 
-790 VKANANNL
+790 
-798 EEYIV
+798 
-803 SCQYRPFDFYYT
+803 YRPFDIRKVYYDT
-815 YYTGKSKSFIAYPRG
+815 KKLERARENT
-830 EVFKHMLPPPTNPKT
+830 FKHMLPPPTNPKT
-845 PNQTC
+845 PNQTR

-892 NYPICQFNNPNYT
+892 NYPLYQFKHPNYT
-905 ENFTPEFRSFID
+905 ENFTPAFRSFID
-917 KHYNHSFEPL
+917 KHYSHSFEPL

-939 PNYRK
+939 PHYRK
-944 RYEEFLK
+944 RYEDFLK

-958 FTNNKDLFRVLSLL
+958 FTNNKDLFRALSLL

-979 HVLNQESLNH
+979 HVLNKESLNH
-989 SFEKLKDATIGGSY
+989 SFNKLKDTTIGESC
-1003 YKEAHERN
+1003 YKEAHDRN
-1011 PIIKKPSYNEP
+1011 PIIKKPSHNEP

-1028 NHSAYFRGVSE
+1028 NHSAYFRGVSK
-1039 EIYNYMI
+1039 EIYDYRI
-1046 GGYGVLDKYLKSH
+1046 GGYVVLDKYLKSH
-1059 KNESCNFDHVS
+1059 KNEPCDFDHVS

-1092 LPHLKGNDSQAL
+1092 LPHLKGNESKAL
-1104 MQEILQ
+1104 IQEIL
-1110 NPPPP
+1110 
-1115 PHLIPISPLSYRAK
+1115 
-1129 PKPSE
+1129 
-1134 ILTLMPHS
+1134 
-1142 SAKKQAI
+1142 
-1149 TISIA
+1149 
-1154 EAEVQPSLYS
+1154 
-1164 VLPNLAL
+1164 
-1171 ICDRGSKV
+1171 
-1179 SPISNVFVT
+1179 
-1188 NMLCDL
+1188 
-1194 HVNGS
+1194 
-1199 GSYAFLLYRL
+1199 
-1209 E
+1209 

>member
-1 MLKEYLESIKDLT
+1 MLKEYLESIKDIT
-14 PESNE
+14 DKKNE
-19 LTHRTFLQIL
+19 LTHRPFLHNL
-29 LISLKDDFNTEFKIE
+29 LDKLKNHFNKEFKIE
-44 HEPKKD
+44 HEPKRD
-50 KQGGQPDFR
+50 QGSQPDFR
-59 VSYQGLNIGYI
+59 ISYQGLNIGYI

-75 GTDLI
+75 GENLS
-80 QLLKSDQILKY
+80 QLLKNKQILKY

-96 NLMLTDYLNFV
+96 NLMLTDYLNFA
-107 WVGKDENNAPLIKKE
+107 WVGKDENNAPFIKKE
-122 ISVSSLDELSK
+122 ISVASPDELSK
-133 PLKPNPQTECD
+133 PLKPKPQTERD
-144 LVELFKSFF
+144 LIELFKSFF
-153 NYEAAPITNAKDF
+153 NHEAAPITNAKDF
-166 ATHLSAPTKY
+166 ATHLSPRTRY
-176 LKDALIQ
+176 LKDALIK
-183 YQEKAQVSSIFNN
+183 YQEKTQVSSIFNN

-243 PENFAVIRE
+243 PKNFAVIRE
-252 MADFLKKLDAI
+252 MADFLKKLDEI
-263 KEIQWLLDEIL
+263 QEIQWLLNEIL
-274 SLINHVNMDSIIK
+274 SSINHVDMDSILK

-310 LREKKGVYYTPDSV
+310 LRESKGVYYTPDSV

-368 LLEAFRKALETRK
+368 LLEAFRKALEMRK

-444 IQPSEIAADRGLQP
+444 IQPSEIIAYRGLNP
-458 IFEKELKSAQE
+458 IFETELSNAQE
-469 IKKDEK
+469 IKKDEN

-487 ASSNEGLFEWEVR
+487 ASSNEGLFEWEVK

-506 PEFQTIEIERNVKL
+506 PKFQTIEIEKKVKL
-520 TDKIKK
+520 TDKIQT
-526 LLKNIQTQNEGDK
+526 LLKNTQTQKESG
-539 SVKNTNKDA
+539 SKNA
-548 LKNLKKLHS
+548 LKELKSLHS

-622 ILNLHGNARKKEETP
+622 ILNLHGNTRKKEETP
-637 QGAKDEN
+637 QGTKDEN

-657 VKKAQATKQKI
+657 VKNPQVVK
-668 LQKIYYYDVYGE
+668 QKIYYYDVYNG
-680 RAEKYDFLAQNDLNS
+680 RAEKYAFLAQNDLNS

-708 LLIPQKTSLLDEYE
+708 LLIPQETPLLEEYE
-722 QGFSVQD
+722 QGFSVQE
-729 MFQVGSTGICSQRDH
+729 MFQVGGTGICSKKDH

-769 RRIYNIKKDGRDW
+769 RKKYDIEDAEGWKLGRAIENVKKNQHG
-782 RLEYAIKD
+782 LEK
-790 VKANANNL
+790 
-798 EEYIV
+798 YIV
-803 SCQYRPFDFYYT
+803 SCQYRPFDYRWT
-815 YYTGKSKSFIAYPRG
+815 YYTDKSCGFLARPVYQ
-830 EVFKHMLPPPTNPKT
+830 VFKHMLPPPPPPTNPKT
-845 PNQTC
+845 PNQTR
-850 KNVALNIARQSK
+850 KNVALITSRRFCQSQK
-862 MHGEWRYVMAHK
+862 
-874 ELVDI
+874 
-879 NLIASAGSMGVGY
+879 SGVGFVSNKISDLRTWTCPGMEGGDY
-892 NYPICQFNNPNYT
+892 ANPLYHSPNYT

-927 EVLGYIYALLYS
+927 EILGYIYALLYS

-944 RYEEFLK
+944 RYENFLK

-958 FTNNKDLFRVLSLL
+958 FTKNKDLFRALSLL

-989 SFEKLKDATIGGSY
+989 SFEKLKDATIGKSCY
-1003 YKEAHERN
+1003 IEAHERN
-1011 PIIKKPSYNEP
+1011 PIISKPSHN

-1028 NHSAYFRGVSE
+1028 NHSAYFSGVSQ
-1039 EIYNYMI
+1039 EIYDYRI
-1046 GGYGVLDKYLKSH
+1046 GGYCVLDKYLKSH
-1059 KNESCNFDHVS
+1059 KNESCDFDHVS

-1115 PHLIPISPLSYRAK
+1115 HLIPISPLSYRAK

-1134 ILTLMPHS
+1134 TLTLMPHS

-1149 TISIA
+1149 TTSTA
-1154 EAEVQPSLYS
+1154 EVGVQPSLYPVS
-1164 VLPNLAL
+1164 PNLAL

-1179 SPISNVFVT
+1179 SPISNLFVT

-1209 E
+1209 T

>member
-1 MLKEYLESIKDLT
+1 M
-14 PESNE
+14 
-19 LTHRTFLQIL
+19 
-29 LISLKDDFNTEFKIE
+29 
-44 HEPKKD
+44 
-50 KQGGQPDFR
+50 
-59 VSYQGLNIGYI
+59 
-70 ENKRV
+70 
-75 GTDLI
+75 
-80 QLLKSDQILKY
+80 
-91 LELNP
+91 
-96 NLMLTDYLNFV
+96 
-107 WVGKDENNAPLIKKE
+107 
-122 ISVSSLDELSK
+122 
-133 PLKPNPQTECD
+133 
-144 LVELFKSFF
+144 
-153 NYEAAPITNAKDF
+153 
-166 ATHLSAPTKY
+166 
-176 LKDALIQ
+176 
-183 YQEKAQVSSIFNN
+183 
-196 FKEYLYEELSFEDF
+196 
-210 SDALAQTLTY
+210 
-220 SLFLAKLNHPFE
+220 
-232 KINLDNVRSSI
+232 RSSI

-252 MADFLKKLDAI
+252 MADFLKRLDAI
-263 KEIQWLLDEIL
+263 KEIQWLLNEIL
-274 SLINHVNMDSIIK
+274 ILINHVDMDSIIK

-361 ATGTGTF
+361 ATGTSTF
-368 LLEAFRKALETRK
+368 LLEAFRKALEVRK

-430 KENDALQIILTNTL
+430 KENDALKIILTNTL
-444 IQPSEIAADRGLQP
+444 IQPSEIIAYRGLNP
-458 IFEKELKSAQE
+458 IFEKELSNAQE
-469 IKKDEK
+469 IKKNEN

-487 ASSNEGLFEWEVR
+487 ASENKGLFEWEVK

-506 PEFQTIEIERNVKL
+506 PEFQTIEIEKNVKL
-520 TDKIKK
+520 ADRIQT
-526 LLKNIQTQNEGDK
+526 LLKNIQTQKESG
-539 SVKNTNKDA
+539 SKNA
-548 LKNLKKLHS
+548 LKELKSLHS

-622 ILNLHGNARKKEETP
+622 ILNLHGNTRKKEKTP
-637 QGAKDEN
+637 QGATDEN

-657 VKKAQATKQKI
+657 VKKAQATKPKI
-668 LQKIYYYDVYGE
+668 CYYDVYGE
-680 RAEKYDFLAQNDLNS
+680 RAEKYAFLAQHDINS
-695 IEWLELA
+695 IEWLEIA

-708 LLIPQKTSLLDEYE
+708 LLLPLKMRLLDEYE

-729 MFQVGSTGICSQRDH
+729 MFQISSVGIATGRDH

-769 RRIYNIKKDGRDW
+769 RRIYKIKKDSRDW

-798 EEYIV
+798 EQYIV

-830 EVFKHMLPPPTNPKT
+830 EVFKHMLPPPPTNPKT
-845 PNQTC
+845 PNQTH
-850 KNVALNIARQSK
+850 KNVALNTPRQLKNNDKS
-862 MHGEWRYVMAHK
+862 WTQCFISSR
-874 ELVDI
+874 I
-879 NLIASAGSMGVGY
+879 NDQGLSSGGNGAGV
-892 NYPICQFNNPNYT
+892 NYPLYQFNNPNYT
-905 ENFTPEFRSFID
+905 ENFTPEFRNFID
-917 KHYNHSFEPL
+917 KRYNHAFEPL
-927 EVLGYIYALLYS
+927 EILGYIYALLYS

-944 RYEEFLK
+944 RYEDFLK
-951 ADYPKIL
+951 ADYPKTL
-958 FTNNKDLFRVLSLL
+958 FTNNKDLFRALSLL

-979 HVLNQESLNH
+979 HVLNKQSMNY
-989 SFEKLKDATIGGSY
+989 SFEKLKDTTIGESC
-1003 YKEAHERN
+1003 YKEAHDRN
-1011 PIIKKPSYNEP
+1011 PIISKNPSYNKP

-1028 NHSAYFRGVSE
+1028 NHSAYFKGVSE
-1039 EIYNYMI
+1039 EINSYMI

-1059 KNESCNFDHVS
+1059 KNEPCDFDHVT

-1078 TIEIQKTLGFLTSD
+1078 TIEIQKTLDILTSD
-1092 LPHLKGNDSQAL
+1092 LPHLEGNNHKAL
-1104 MQEILQ
+1104 TQEILQ

-1115 PHLIPISPLSYRAK
+1115 PFNANI
-1129 PKPSE
+1129 
-1134 ILTLMPHS
+1134 
-1142 SAKKQAI
+1142 
-1149 TISIA
+1149 
-1154 EAEVQPSLYS
+1154 
-1164 VLPNLAL
+1164 AL
-1171 ICDRGSKV
+1171 ILSCQAKAIGDFDFDAAFISKEASDNNIYRRGG
-1179 SPISNVFVT
+1179 
-1188 NMLCDL
+1188 
-1194 HVNGS
+1194 GS
-1199 GSYAFLLYRL
+1199 AFPLFCII
-1209 E
+1209 

>member
-1 MLKEYLESIKDLT
+1 MLKEYLESIKDIT

-19 LTHRTFLQIL
+19 LTHRAFLENL
-29 LISLKDDFNTEFKIE
+29 LISLKDNFNKEFKIE

-59 VSYQGLNIGYI
+59 VSFQGLNIGYI
-70 ENKRV
+70 ENKRA
-75 GTDLI
+75 GTDLNR
-80 QLLKSDQILKY
+80 LLKSDQVLKY

-122 ISVSSLDELSK
+122 ISIASPDELSK
-133 PLKPNPQTECD
+133 PLKPNPQTERD
-144 LVELFKSFF
+144 LIELFKSFF
-153 NYEAAPITNAKDF
+153 NHEAAPITNAKDF
-166 ATHLSAPTKY
+166 ATHLSVPTKY
-176 LKDALIQ
+176 LKDALIT
-183 YQEKAQVSSIFNN
+183 YQKDTQVSSIFKN

-210 SDALAQTLTY
+210 SDAFAQTLTY

-243 PENFAVIRE
+243 PKNFAVIRE

-263 KEIQWLLDEIL
+263 KEIQWLLNEIL
-274 SLINHVNMDSIIK
+274 SLINHVDMDSILK

-368 LLEAFRKALETRK
+368 LLEAFRKALEVRK

-444 IQPSEIAADRGLQP
+444 IQPSEIVAYRGLSP
-458 IFEKELKSAQE
+458 IFEKELSNAQE

-506 PEFQTIEIERNVKL
+506 PEFQTIEIEKKVKL

-526 LLKNIQTQNEGDK
+526 LLNNIQTQKEGGSKNAPK
-539 SVKNTNKDA
+539 SGSKDA
-548 LKNLKKLHS
+548 LKALKNLHS

-562 KEKNPKWLLD
+562 NERNPKWLLD

-637 QGAKDEN
+637 QGTKDKN
-644 VFNIMQGVSINLF
+644 VFNIKQGVSINLF

-695 IEWLELA
+695 INWLELT
-702 PREPFY
+702 PRELFY
-708 LLIPQKTSLLDEYE
+708 SLIPQETPLLEEYE

-729 MFQVGSTGICSQRDH
+729 MFQVGGTGICSKKDH
-744 VVFHKDKESLLKLLK
+744 IVFHKDKESLLKLLK

-769 RRIYNIKKDGRDW
+769 RRKYDIEDTEGWKLGRAIENVKKNQHE
-782 RLEYAIKD
+782 LEK
-790 VKANANNL
+790 
-798 EEYIV
+798 YIV
-803 SCQYRPFDFYYT
+803 LCQYRPFDYRWT
-815 YYTGKSKSFIAYPRG
+815 YYTDKSCGFLARPVYD
-830 EVFKHMLPPPTNPKT
+830 VFKHMLPPPPTDPKT
-845 PNQTC
+845 PNQTR
-850 KNVALNIARQSK
+850 KNVALNTPRQLKNNDKS
-862 MHGEWRYVMAHK
+862 WTQCFISSC
-874 ELVDI
+874 I
-879 NLIASAGSMGVGY
+879 NDQGLSSGGNGAGV
-892 NYPICQFNNPNYT
+892 NYPLYRFRDPNYT

-958 FTNNKDLFRVLSLL
+958 FTNNKDLFRALSLL
-972 GIELIGL
+972 GVELIGL
-979 HVLNQESLNH
+979 HVLNQESLNY
-989 SFEKLKDATIGGSY
+989 SFEKLKDDTIGESY
-1003 YKEAHERN
+1003 YKEEHN
-1011 PIIKKPSYNEP
+1011 PIISKKPSHNEP
-1022 EQRLYI
+1022 DQRLYI
-1028 NHSAYFRGVSE
+1028 NSSAYFRGVSQ
-1039 EIYNYMI
+1039 EIHDYMI
-1046 GGYGVLDKYLKSH
+1046 GGYRVLDKYLKSH
-1059 KNESCNFDHVS
+1059 KDEPCDFDHVS

-1092 LPHLKGNDSQAL
+1092 LPHLKGNDSKAL

-1115 PHLIPISPLSYRAK
+1115 FNTNI
-1129 PKPSE
+1129 
-1134 ILTLMPHS
+1134 
-1142 SAKKQAI
+1142 
-1149 TISIA
+1149 
-1154 EAEVQPSLYS
+1154 
-1164 VLPNLAL
+1164 AL
-1171 ICDRGSKV
+1171 ILSRQAKAIGELDFDAAFISKEASDNNIYRRGG
-1179 SPISNVFVT
+1179 
-1188 NMLCDL
+1188 
-1194 HVNGS
+1194 GS
-1199 GSYAFLLYRL
+1199 AFPLFCLV
-1209 E
+1209 

>member
-14 PESNE
+14 PEKNE
-19 LTHRTFLQIL
+19 LTHRLFLHNL
-29 LISLKDDFNTEFKIE
+29 LNRLKDHFNKEFKIE
-44 HEPKKD
+44 HEPER
-50 KQGGQPDFR
+50 KQGSQPDFR
-59 VSYQGLNIGYI
+59 VSFQGLNIGYI
-70 ENKRV
+70 ENKKV
-75 GTDLI
+75 GTDLRKI
-80 QLLKSDQILKY
+80 VESEKKDQILKY

-107 WVGKDENNAPLIKKE
+107 WVGKDEENKPLIKRE
-122 ISVSSLDELSK
+122 ISVASLDELSK
-133 PLKPNPQTECD
+133 PLKSNPQTERD
-144 LVELFKSFF
+144 LIEFFRGFF
-153 NYEAAPITNAKDF
+153 NHEAAPITNAKDF
-166 ATHLSAPTKY
+166 ANALSPPTKY
-176 LKDALIQ
+176 LKDALIV
-183 YQEKAQVSSIFNN
+183 YQKDMQVSSIFNN

-252 MADFLKKLDAI
+252 MADFLKKLDEI
-263 KEIQWLLDEIL
+263 KEIQWLLNEIL
-274 SLINHVNMDSIIK
+274 SLINHVDMDSILK

-310 LREKKGVYYTPDSV
+310 LRESKGVYYTPDSV

-332 DSLLKTHFKD
+332 DSLLKTRFKD

-469 IKKDEK
+469 IKRNEN

-487 ASSNEGLFEWEVR
+487 ASSNEGLFEWEVK

-506 PEFQTIEIERNVKL
+506 PEFQTIEIEKKVKL

-526 LLKNIQTQNEGDK
+526 LLKNIQTQKQGDK
-539 SVKNTNKDA
+539 SVKNTNKNA
-548 LKNLKKLHS
+548 LKALKSLHS

-611 RSLLEC
+611 RSLLKC

-657 VKKAQATKQKI
+657 VKKAQVVK
-668 LQKIYYYDVYGE
+668 QKIYYYDVYGQ
-680 RAEKYDFLAQNDLNS
+680 RAAKYAFLAQNDLNS
-695 IEWLELA
+695 IDWLELT

-708 LLIPQKTSLLDEYE
+708 SLLPLKTPLLDEYE
-722 QGFSVQD
+722 QGFSVKD
-729 MFQVGSTGICSQRDH
+729 MFQISSVGIVTG
-744 VVFHKDKESLLKLLK
+744 KDRIFIANNTESLK
-759 DFSTLEPSEL
+759 EQVL
-769 RRIYNIKKDGRDW
+769 RYCNEFNKQ
-782 RLEYAIKD
+782 YIKD
-790 VKANANNL
+790 
-798 EEYIV
+798 IH
-803 SCQYRPFDFYYT
+803 YRPFDIRKVYYDT
-815 YYTGKSKSFIAYPRG
+815 KKLERARENT
-830 EVFKHMLPPPTNPKT
+830 FKHMLPPPPPKNHKPTNTHNKTHPPTYDHHQQTLDKNRLHNT
-845 PNQTC
+845 PN
-850 KNVALNIARQSK
+850 KKLHKYMNSQSYTN
-862 MHGEWRYVMAHK
+862 YVW
-874 ELVDI
+874 
-879 NLIASAGSMGVGY
+879 
-892 NYPICQFNNPNYT
+892 T
-905 ENFTPEFRSFID
+905 
-917 KHYNHSFEPL
+917 
-927 EVLGYIYALLYS
+927 
-939 PNYRK
+939 
-944 RYEEFLK
+944 
-951 ADYPKIL
+951 
-958 FTNNKDLFRVLSLL
+958 
-972 GIELIGL
+972 
-979 HVLNQESLNH
+979 
-989 SFEKLKDATIGGSY
+989 KLT
-1003 YKEAHERN
+1003 
-1011 PIIKKPSYNEP
+1011 
-1022 EQRLYI
+1022 
-1028 NHSAYFRGVSE
+1028 
-1039 EIYNYMI
+1039 YM
-1046 GGYGVLDKYLKSH
+1046 
-1059 KNESCNFDHVS
+1059 
-1070 NIIKVIAR
+1070 
-1078 TIEIQKTLGFLTSD
+1078 
-1092 LPHLKGNDSQAL
+1092 P
-1104 MQEILQ
+1104 
-1110 NPPPP
+1110 
-1115 PHLIPISPLSYRAK
+1115 
-1129 PKPSE
+1129 
-1134 ILTLMPHS
+1134 
-1142 SAKKQAI
+1142 
-1149 TISIA
+1149 
-1154 EAEVQPSLYS
+1154 
-1164 VLPNLAL
+1164 
-1171 ICDRGSKV
+1171 
-1179 SPISNVFVT
+1179 
-1188 NMLCDL
+1188 
-1194 HVNGS
+1194 
-1199 GSYAFLLYRL
+1199 
-1209 E
+1209 

>member
-19 LTHRTFLQIL
+19 LTHRAFLQIL
-29 LISLKDDFNTEFKIE
+29 LTSLKDHFNKEFKIE
-44 HEPKKD
+44 HEPNRD

-59 VSYQGLNIGYI
+59 VSFQGLNIGYI

-75 GTDLI
+75 GTDLRKI
-80 QLLKSDQILKY
+80 VESEKSKQILKY

-96 NLMLTDYLNFV
+96 NLMLTDYLKFV
-107 WVGKDENNAPLIKKE
+107 WVGKDENNEPLIKRE
-122 ISVSSLDELSK
+122 ISVASLDELSK
-133 PLKPNPQTECD
+133 PLKPNPQTERD
-144 LVELFKSFF
+144 LIGFFKGFF

-166 ATHLSAPTKY
+166 ATHLSTPTKY
-176 LKDALIQ
+176 LKGALIQ
-183 YQEKAQVSSIFNN
+183 YQKDDQVSSIFKN

-243 PENFAVIRE
+243 HENFAVIRE

-263 KEIQWLLDEIL
+263 KEIQWLLNEIL
-274 SLINHVNMDSIIK
+274 SLINHVDMDSIIK

-368 LLEAFRKALETRK
+368 LLEAFRKALEVRK
-381 TSDGGTS
+381 TSDGGIS

-444 IQPSEIAADRGLQP
+444 IQPSEIVAYRGLSP
-458 IFEKELKSAQE
+458 IFEKELLNARE
-469 IKKDEK
+469 IKKNEK

-487 ASSNEGLFEWEVR
+487 ASENKGLFEWEVK

-506 PEFQTIEIERNVKL
+506 PEFQTIEIEKNVKL
-520 TDKIKK
+520 TDKIQT
-526 LLKNIQTQNEGDK
+526 LLKNIQTQKESG
-539 SVKNTNKDA
+539 SKNALKE
-548 LKNLKKLHS
+548 LKNLHS
-557 KYKLQ
+557 KHKLQ
-562 KEKNPKWLLD
+562 KERNPKWLLD

-622 ILNLHGNARKKEETP
+622 ILNLHGNTRKKEKTP

-668 LQKIYYYDVYGE
+668 FYYDVYGE
-680 RAEKYDFLAQNDLNS
+680 RAEKYAFLAQHDLNS
-695 IEWLELA
+695 IEWLEIA

-708 LLIPQKTSLLDEYE
+708 LLLPQKTPLLEEYE

-729 MFQVGSTGICSQRDH
+729 MFQISSVGIATG
-744 VVFHKDKESLLKLLK
+744 KDRIFIANNTESLKEQVLKYCNEFNEQCVK
-759 DFSTLEPSEL
+759 D
-769 RRIYNIKKDGRDW
+769 IH
-782 RLEYAIKD
+782 
-790 VKANANNL
+790 
-798 EEYIV
+798 
-803 SCQYRPFDFYYT
+803 YRPFDIRKVYYDT
-815 YYTGKSKSFIAYPRG
+815 KKLERARENT
-830 EVFKHMLPPPTNPKT
+830 FKHM
-845 PNQTC
+845 
-850 KNVALNIARQSK
+850 
-862 MHGEWRYVMAHK
+862 
-874 ELVDI
+874 
-879 NLIASAGSMGVGY
+879 
-892 NYPICQFNNPNYT
+892 F
-905 ENFTPEFRSFID
+905 
-917 KHYNHSFEPL
+917 
-927 EVLGYIYALLYS
+927 
-939 PNYRK
+939 
-944 RYEEFLK
+944 
-951 ADYPKIL
+951 
-958 FTNNKDLFRVLSLL
+958 
-972 GIELIGL
+972 
-979 HVLNQESLNH
+979 
-989 SFEKLKDATIGGSY
+989 
-1003 YKEAHERN
+1003 
-1011 PIIKKPSYNEP
+1011 
-1022 EQRLYI
+1022 
-1028 NHSAYFRGVSE
+1028 
-1039 EIYNYMI
+1039 
-1046 GGYGVLDKYLKSH
+1046 
-1059 KNESCNFDHVS
+1059 
-1070 NIIKVIAR
+1070 
-1078 TIEIQKTLGFLTSD
+1078 
-1092 LPHLKGNDSQAL
+1092 
-1104 MQEILQ
+1104 
-1110 NPPPP
+1110 PPPP
-1115 PHLIPISPLSYRAK
+1115 NK
-1129 PKPSE
+1129 P
-1134 ILTLMPHS
+1134 
-1142 SAKKQAI
+1142 
-1149 TISIA
+1149 
-1154 EAEVQPSLYS
+1154 
-1164 VLPNLAL
+1164 
-1171 ICDRGSKV
+1171 
-1179 SPISNVFVT
+1179 
-1188 NMLCDL
+1188 
-1194 HVNGS
+1194 
-1199 GSYAFLLYRL
+1199 
-1209 E
+1209 

>member
-14 PESNE
+14 TEDNE
-19 LTHRTFLQIL
+19 LTHRSSLENL
-29 LISLKDDFNTEFKIE
+29 LNRLKNHFNKEFKIE
-44 HEPKKD
+44 HEPKRD
-50 KQGGQPDFR
+50 QGSQPDFR
-59 VSYQGLNIGYI
+59 ISFQGLNIGYI

-75 GTDLI
+75 GEDLS
-80 QLLKSDQILKY
+80 QLLIKSDQIRKY

-96 NLMLTDYLNFV
+96 NLMLTDYLNFM

-122 ISVSSLDELSK
+122 ISIASLDELSK
-133 PLKPNPQTECD
+133 PLKPNPQTERN
-144 LVELFKSFF
+144 LIELFKSFF

-166 ATHLSAPTKY
+166 ATHLSPRTKY
-176 LKDALIQ
+176 LKDALIK
-183 YQEKAQVSSIFNN
+183 YQEKTQVSSIFKN

-243 PENFAVIRE
+243 PKNFAVIRE
-252 MADFLKKLDAI
+252 MADFLKKLDEI
-263 KEIQWLLDEIL
+263 KEIQWLLNEIL
-274 SLINHVNMDSIIK
+274 SSINHVDMDSILK

-310 LREKKGVYYTPDSV
+310 LRESKGVYYTPDSV

-381 TSDGGTS
+381 TSDGGIS

-430 KENDALQIILTNTL
+430 KENDALKIILTNTL
-444 IQPSEIAADRGLQP
+444 IQPSEIVAYRGLNP

-469 IKKDEK
+469 IKKDEN

-487 ASSNEGLFEWEVR
+487 ASSNEGLFEWEVK

-506 PEFQTIEIERNVKL
+506 PEFQTIEVEKNVKL
-520 TDKIKK
+520 TDKIKT
-526 LLKNIQTQNEGDK
+526 LLKNIQTQKQGDK

-548 LKNLKKLHS
+548 LKNLKQLHS

-562 KEKNPKWLLD
+562 KERNPKWILD

-582 NKIESLGHGLFGFIS
+582 NKIKTLGHGLFGFIS

-622 ILNLHGNARKKEETP
+622 ILNLHGNARKKEKTP

-657 VKKAQATKQKI
+657 VKKAQTTKQKI
-668 LQKIYYYDVYGE
+668 HYYDVYGE
-680 RAEKYDFLAQNDLNS
+680 RAEKYAFLAQNDLNS
-695 IEWLELA
+695 IEWLELT

-708 LLIPQKTSLLDEYE
+708 SLIPQETPLLEEYE

-769 RRIYNIKKDGRDW
+769 RRKYNIKKDGRDW

-803 SCQYRPFDFYYT
+803 LCQYRPFDFYYT

-830 EVFKHMLPPPTNPKT
+830 EVFKHMLPPPPPTNPKT
-845 PNQTC
+845 PNQTH

-892 NYPICQFNNPNYT
+892 NYPLYQFNNPNYT
-905 ENFTPEFRSFID
+905 ENFTPEFRNFID
-917 KHYNHSFEPL
+917 KHYSHHFEPL
-927 EVLGYIYALLYS
+927 EILGYIYALLYS

-944 RYEEFLK
+944 RYEDFLK

-958 FTNNKDLFRVLSLL
+958 FTKNKDLFRALSLL

-979 HVLNQESLNH
+979 HVLNQESLNY
-989 SFEKLKDATIGGSY
+989 SFEKLKDDTIGESRY
-1003 YKEAHERN
+1003 SPSDKLTEAHERN
-1011 PIIKKPSYNEP
+1011 PIIKKPSHN

-1028 NHSAYFRGVSE
+1028 NHSAYFSGVSQ
-1039 EIYNYMI
+1039 EIYDYRI
-1046 GGYGVLDKYLKSH
+1046 GGYCVLDKYLKSH
-1059 KNESCNFDHVS
+1059 KNESCDFDHVT
-1070 NIIKVIAR
+1070 NIIKVIVR

-1092 LPHLKGNDSQAL
+1092 LPHLKGNDSKAL

-1115 PHLIPISPLSYRAK
+1115 PPI
-1129 PKPSE
+1129 
-1134 ILTLMPHS
+1134 
-1142 SAKKQAI
+1142 
-1149 TISIA
+1149 
-1154 EAEVQPSLYS
+1154 
-1164 VLPNLAL
+1164 
-1171 ICDRGSKV
+1171 
-1179 SPISNVFVT
+1179 
-1188 NMLCDL
+1188 
-1194 HVNGS
+1194 
-1199 GSYAFLLYRL
+1199 
-1209 E
+1209 

>member
-1 MLKEYLESIKDLT
+1 MLKEYLEGIKDLT

-19 LTHRTFLQIL
+19 LTHRAFLQNL
-29 LISLKDDFNTEFKIE
+29 LDSLKDNFNKEFKIE

-59 VSYQGLNIGYI
+59 ISYQGLNIGYI

-75 GTDLI
+75 GTNLSR
-80 QLLKSDQILKY
+80 LLKSDQILKY

-96 NLMLTDYLNFV
+96 NLMLTDYLKFV
-107 WVGKDENNAPLIKKE
+107 WVGKDEENKPLTKRE
-122 ISVSSLDELSK
+122 ISIASLDELSK
-133 PLKPNPQTECD
+133 PLKPKPQTERD
-144 LVELFKSFF
+144 LIELFRGFF

-166 ATHLSAPTKY
+166 ANALSAPTRY
-176 LKDALIQ
+176 LKDALIA
-183 YQEKAQVSSIFNN
+183 YQKDDQVSSIFKN

-210 SDALAQTLTY
+210 SDAFAQTLTY
-220 SLFLAKLNHPFE
+220 SLFIAKLNHPFE
-232 KINLDNVRSSI
+232 KIDLNNVRSSI
-243 PENFAVIRE
+243 PKNFAVIRE

-263 KEIQWLLDEIL
+263 KEIQWLLNEIL
-274 SLINHVNMDSIIK
+274 SLINHVDMGSIIK

-351 DNENIKLLDF
+351 DNKNIKLLDF

-430 KENDALQIILTNTL
+430 KENDALKIILTNTL
-444 IQPSEIAADRGLQP
+444 IQPSEIIAYRGLNP
-458 IFEKELKSAQE
+458 IFEKELSNAQE
-469 IKKDEK
+469 IKKNEN

-487 ASSNEGLFEWEVR
+487 ASENKGLFEWEVK

-506 PEFQTIEIERNVKL
+506 PEFQTIEIEKNVKL
-520 TDKIKK
+520 TDKIQT
-526 LLKNIQTQNEGDK
+526 LLKNIQKQKEG
-539 SVKNTNKDA
+539 SSKDA
-548 LKNLKKLHS
+548 LKALKSLHS

-657 VKKAQATKQKI
+657 VKKAQATKKKI
-668 LQKIYYYDVYGE
+668 HYYDVYGE
-680 RAEKYDFLAQNDLNS
+680 RAEKYAFLAQNDLDR

-708 LLIPQKTSLLDEYE
+708 SLIPQKTSLLEEYK
-722 QGFSVQD
+722 QGFSVQEV
-729 MFQVGSTGICSQRDH
+729 FQISSVGIVTG
-744 VVFHKDKESLLKLLK
+744 KDKIFIANNTESLKEQVLKYCNEFNEQCVK
-759 DFSTLEPSEL
+759 D
-769 RRIYNIKKDGRDW
+769 IH
-782 RLEYAIKD
+782 
-790 VKANANNL
+790 
-798 EEYIV
+798 
-803 SCQYRPFDFYYT
+803 YRPFDIRKVYCDT
-815 YYTGKSKSFIAYPRG
+815 KKLERARENT
-830 EVFKHMLPPPTNPKT
+830 FKHMLPPPPQ
-845 PNQTC
+845 QTL
-850 KNVALNIARQSK
+850 K
-862 MHGEWRYVMAHK
+862 H
-874 ELVDI
+874 
-879 NLIASAGSMGVGY
+879 
-892 NYPICQFNNPNYT
+892 PI
-905 ENFTPEFRSFID
+905 
-917 KHYNHSFEPL
+917 K
-927 EVLGYIYALLYS
+927 
-939 PNYRK
+939 
-944 RYEEFLK
+944 
-951 ADYPKIL
+951 
-958 FTNNKDLFRVLSLL
+958 
-972 GIELIGL
+972 
-979 HVLNQESLNH
+979 
-989 SFEKLKDATIGGSY
+989 
-1003 YKEAHERN
+1003 
-1011 PIIKKPSYNEP
+1011 
-1022 EQRLYI
+1022 
-1028 NHSAYFRGVSE
+1028 
-1039 EIYNYMI
+1039 
-1046 GGYGVLDKYLKSH
+1046 
-1059 KNESCNFDHVS
+1059 
-1070 NIIKVIAR
+1070 
-1078 TIEIQKTLGFLTSD
+1078 
-1092 LPHLKGNDSQAL
+1092 
-1104 MQEILQ
+1104 
-1110 NPPPP
+1110 
-1115 PHLIPISPLSYRAK
+1115 RAK
-1129 PKPSE
+1129 MS
-1134 ILTLMPHS
+1134 
-1142 SAKKQAI
+1142 
-1149 TISIA
+1149 
-1154 EAEVQPSLYS
+1154 
-1164 VLPNLAL
+1164 
-1171 ICDRGSKV
+1171 R
-1179 SPISNVFVT
+1179 
-1188 NMLCDL
+1188 
-1194 HVNGS
+1194 
-1199 GSYAFLLYRL
+1199 
-1209 E
+1209 

>member
-14 PESNE
+14 PEKNE
-19 LTHRTFLQIL
+19 LTHRPFLHNL
-29 LISLKDDFNTEFKIE
+29 LDKLKNHFNKEFKIE
-44 HEPKKD
+44 HEPKRE
-50 KQGGQPDFR
+50 QRSQPDFR
-59 VSYQGLNIGYI
+59 VSFQGLNIGYI
-70 ENKRV
+70 ENKKV
-75 GTDLI
+75 GFDLN
-80 QLLKSDQILKY
+80 QLLEEKQILKY

-96 NLMLTDYLNFV
+96 NLMLTNYLDFV
-107 WVGKDENNAPLIKKE
+107 WVGKDENNEPLIKRK
-122 ISVSSLDELSK
+122 ISVASLDELSK
-133 PLKPNPQTECD
+133 PIKPNPQTERD
-144 LVELFKSFF
+144 LIGFFKGFF

-166 ATHLSAPTKY
+166 ANALSTPTKY

-183 YQEKAQVSSIFNN
+183 YHEEQQVSSIFKN
-196 FKEYLYEELSFEDF
+196 FKEYLYEELSFKDF
-210 SDALAQTLTY
+210 SDAFAQTLTY
-220 SLFLAKLNHPFE
+220 SLFIAKLNHPSE

-243 PENFAVIRE
+243 PKNFAVIRE

-274 SLINHVNMDSIIK
+274 SLINHVDMDSILK

-368 LLEAFRKALETRK
+368 LLEAFRKALEVRK

-430 KENDALQIILTNTL
+430 KENDALKIILTNTL
-444 IQPSEIAADRGLQP
+444 IQPSEIVAYRGLSP
-458 IFEKELKSAQE
+458 IFEKELSNAQE
-469 IKKDEK
+469 IKKNEK

-487 ASSNEGLFEWEVR
+487 ASENTGLFEWEVK

-506 PEFQTIEIERNVKL
+506 PEFQTIEVEKNVKL
-520 TDKIKK
+520 TDKIQT
-526 LLKNIQTQNEGDK
+526 LLKNVQKQKESG
-539 SVKNTNKDA
+539 SKDA
-548 LKNLKKLHS
+548 LKELKSLHS

-611 RSLLEC
+611 CSLLEC

-637 QGAKDEN
+637 QGATDEN

-657 VKKAQATKQKI
+657 VKKAQATKPKI
-668 LQKIYYYDVYGE
+668 HYYDVYGE
-680 RAEKYDFLAQNDLNS
+680 RAEKYAFLAQNDLDR

-708 LLIPQKTSLLDEYE
+708 LLIPQETPLLEEYE

-729 MFQVGSTGICSQRDH
+729 MFQISSVGIVTGRDH
-744 VVFHKDKESLLKLLK
+744 IVFHKDKESLLKLLK

-769 RRIYNIKKDGRDW
+769 RRIYKIKKDSRDW

-803 SCQYRPFDFYYT
+803 LCQYRPFDYRWT

-830 EVFKHMLPPPTNPKT
+830 EVFKHMLPPTPTNPKT
-845 PNQTC
+845 PNQMC
-850 KNVALNIARQSK
+850 KNVVLNIARQSK

-892 NYPICQFNNPNYT
+892 NYPLYQFKHPNYT
-905 ENFTPEFRSFID
+905 ENFTPAFRSFID
-917 KHYNHSFEPL
+917 KHYSHHFEPL

-944 RYEEFLK
+944 RYEDFLK

-958 FTNNKDLFRVLSLL
+958 FTNNKDLFRALSLL

-979 HVLNQESLNH
+979 HVLNKESLNY
-989 SFEKLKDATIGGSY
+989 SFEKLKDATIGESC
-1003 YKEAHERN
+1003 YKEAHDR
-1011 PIIKKPSYNEP
+1011 IIKKPAYNEP

-1059 KNESCNFDHVS
+1059 KNEPCDFDHVS

-1092 LPHLKGNDSQAL
+1092 LPHLKGNESKAL
-1104 MQEILQ
+1104 IQEILQ

-1115 PHLIPISPLSYRAK
+1115 PPFNANI
-1129 PKPSE
+1129 
-1134 ILTLMPHS
+1134 
-1142 SAKKQAI
+1142 
-1149 TISIA
+1149 
-1154 EAEVQPSLYS
+1154 
-1164 VLPNLAL
+1164 AL
-1171 ICDRGSKV
+1171 ILSRQAKAIGDFDFDAAFISKEASDNNIYRRGG
-1179 SPISNVFVT
+1179 
-1188 NMLCDL
+1188 
-1194 HVNGS
+1194 GS
-1199 GSYAFLLYRL
+1199 AFPLFCLA
-1209 E
+1209 

>member
-14 PESNE
+14 PEKNE
-19 LTHRTFLQIL
+19 LTHRPSLYNL
-29 LISLKDDFNTEFKIE
+29 LNRLKNHFNKEFKIE
-44 HEPKKD
+44 HEPKRE
-50 KQGGQPDFR
+50 QGSQPDFR

-75 GTDLI
+75 GTNLN

-96 NLMLTDYLNFV
+96 NLMLTDYLNFM
-107 WVGKDENNAPLIKKE
+107 WVGKDEKNAPLIKKE
-122 ISVSSLDELSK
+122 ISVASLDELSK
-133 PLKPNPQTECD
+133 PLKPKPQTEHD
-144 LVELFKSFF
+144 LIELFKSFF
-153 NYEAAPITNAKDF
+153 DHEAAPIANAKDF
-166 ATHLSAPTKY
+166 ANALSPRTKY
-176 LKDALIQ
+176 LKDALIK
-183 YQEKAQVSSIFNN
+183 YQEKAQVSSIFKN

-243 PENFAVIRE
+243 PKNFAVIRE
-252 MADFLKKLDAI
+252 MADFLKKLDEI
-263 KEIQWLLDEIL
+263 KEIQWLLNEIL
-274 SLINHVNMDSIIK
+274 SSINHVDMDSILK

-310 LREKKGVYYTPDSV
+310 LRESKGVYYTPDSV

-368 LLEAFRKALETRK
+368 LLEVFRKALETRK

-487 ASSNEGLFEWEVR
+487 ASSNEGLFEWEVK

-506 PEFQTIEIERNVKL
+506 PEFQTIEIEKNVKL
-520 TDKIKK
+520 TDKIQT
-526 LLKNIQTQNEGDK
+526 LLSSVQIQKESG
-539 SVKNTNKDA
+539 SKDA
-548 LKNLKKLHS
+548 LKSLKQLHS

-562 KEKNPKWLLD
+562 DERNPKWLLD

-582 NKIESLGHGLFGFIS
+582 NKIKSLGHGLFGFIS

-657 VKKAQATKQKI
+657 VKKAQTTKQKI
-668 LQKIYYYDVYGE
+668 HYYDVYGE
-680 RAEKYDFLAQNDLNS
+680 RAEKYDFLARNDLSS
-695 IEWLELA
+695 IEWLEIA
-702 PREPFY
+702 PRAPFY
-708 LLIPQKTSLLDEYE
+708 LLLPLETRLLDEYE

-769 RRIYNIKKDGRDW
+769 RRKYDIKKDGRDW

-830 EVFKHMLPPPTNPKT
+830 EVFKHMLPPPPPTNPKT
-845 PNQTC
+845 PNQTR
-850 KNVALNIARQSK
+850 KNVALNTPRQLKNNDKS
-862 MHGEWRYVMAHK
+862 WTQCFISSN
-874 ELVDI
+874 I
-879 NLIASAGSMGVGY
+879 NDQGLSSGGNGAGV
-892 NYPICQFNNPNYT
+892 NYPLYQFRDPNYT

-917 KHYNHSFEPL
+917 KLYNHSFEPL

-939 PNYRK
+939 PHYRK

-958 FTNNKDLFRVLSLL
+958 FTKNKDLFRILSLL

-979 HVLNQESLNH
+979 HVLNQESLNY
-989 SFEKLKDATIGGSY
+989 SFEKLKDTTIGESC
-1003 YKEAHERN
+1003 YKEEHD
-1011 PIIKKPSYNEP
+1011 PIISKKPSHN

-1028 NHSAYFRGVSE
+1028 NHSAYFRGVSQ
-1039 EIYNYMI
+1039 EIYHYMI
-1046 GGYGVLDKYLKSH
+1046 GGYSVLDKYLKSH
-1059 KNESCNFDHVS
+1059 KNEPCNFDRVT
-1070 NIIKVIAR
+1070 NIIKVIAC

-1115 PHLIPISPLSYRAK
+1115 HLIPISPLSYRAK

-1134 ILTLMPHS
+1134 ILTLMPHP
-1142 SAKKQAI
+1142 SAKKRAI
-1149 TISIA
+1149 TTSTA

-1164 VLPNLAL
+1164 ALSNLAL

-1188 NMLCDL
+1188 SMLCDL

-1209 E
+1209 K